1 MFKSLTSVQ
10 DEPSHDSV
18 FAVTLGLG
26 LTLPPY
32 TKAAVVVPEEPGL
45 YPLAKFK
52 SLISVQEVPFHFSTA
67 AVKLPASPP
76 AIAREAV

>member
-1 MFKSLTSVQ
+1 M
-10 DEPSHDSV
+10 

-32 TKAAVVVPEEPGL
+32 TKAAVVLPEEPGL
-45 YPLAKFK
+45 YPLAVFK
-52 SLISVQEVPFHFSTA
+52 SVISVQDDPSHSSIA